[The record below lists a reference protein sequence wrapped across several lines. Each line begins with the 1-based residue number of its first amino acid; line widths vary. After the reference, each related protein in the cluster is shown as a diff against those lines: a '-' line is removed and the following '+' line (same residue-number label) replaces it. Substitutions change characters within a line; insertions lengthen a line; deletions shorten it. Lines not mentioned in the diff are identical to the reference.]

1 VKARVRLLDCVAG
14 ALALLAASSAN
25 ATTLLNDNFDSENGG
40 VGVLNYDSFANFTV
54 ANSGSGGAVDLIGN
68 GYFDF
73 YPGNGL
79 YVDICGSASAC
90 GNLTTNMTFAPG
102 TYTVTLDLAGNAREN
117 GVAYTIINFGSYNA
131 IVGLTETQLDPYTF
145 TTTLLSP
152 SQLSIGDSGVF
163 GPDVGNILLSVNVST
178 AATGVPEPLTLSLL
192 GAGLAGMGA
201 LRRRKKKPA

>member
-1 VKARVRLLDCVAG
+1 MTARVRLLDCVAG

-40 VGVLNYDSFANFTV
+40 VGVTNYDSFANFTV
-54 ANSGSGGAVDLIGN
+54 SNSGSGGAVDLIGN

-79 YVDICGSASAC
+79 YVDVCGSASAC
-90 GNLTTNMTFAPG
+90 GVLTTNTVFGVG
-102 TYTVTLDLAGNAREN
+102 TYTVTLDLAGNARE
-117 GVAYTIINFGSYNA
+117 GDSDGTVINFGSYNA
-131 IVGLTETQLDPYTF
+131 IVTLTNTQLDDYTF
-145 TTTLLSP
+145 STTLTSP
-152 SQLSIGDSGVF
+152 SQLSIGDQGLF

-178 AATGVPEPLTLSLL
+178 GATTVPEPLTLSLL